1 MAQQEKARE
10 YSHLELLK
18 HDATAHG
25 PERDRFAEASE
36 LDQSVTAPEVSNFVL
51 LFTTLTLARGFL
63 KAGFI
68 SIIRM
73 GIQYLLGIG
82 LRKNYCRAS
91 LAKTLGGAF

>member
-1 MAQQEKARE
+1 MAQQEKAGE
-10 YSHLELLK
+10 DSHLELLK

-25 PERDRFAEASE
+25 PERDRFAEAPE

-63 KAGFI
+63 KAGFM

-73 GIQYLLGIG
+73 WIQYLLGIG
-82 LRKNYCRAS
+82 LRKNYCRVS
-91 LAKTLGGAF
+91 LAKTLDGAC